1 MSSEESKEN
10 QGFKVSDHRRFN
22 PDGSP
27 KNEAESA
34 PEVPKAAPPTESETP
49 PEPPGE
55 EAGPDSLPADFPTLV
70 LSLASSA
77 QMAMGVAPNPMT
89 GKTQKN
95 LLQAKHAID
104 LLGVLQEKTKGNLTE
119 EEDKLLQ
126 ALLTDLRMRFMEVKK
141 EGL

>member
-22 PDGSP
+22 ADGTVKAGESSQE
-27 KNEAESA
+27 EASE
-34 PEVPKAAPPTESETP
+34 KAPPP
-49 PEPPGE
+49 PEEKKAEPEISKERE
-55 EAGPDSLPADFPTLV
+55 ESLPADLPTLI

-77 QMAMGVAPNPMT
+77 QMALGVAPHPMT

-104 LLGVLQEKTKGNLTE
+104 LLAVLQEKTQGNLTE
-119 EEDKLLQ
+119 EEEKLLQ
-126 ALLTDLRMRFMEVKK
+126 ALLTDLRMHYLEVKK
-141 EGL
+141 EGS